1 MVNTDE
7 IKSRLQQLK
16 MTQKQFGEV
25 TKLSQ
30 SMVSYILS
38 GKRSP
43 RLDKMQRIAKALECT
58 VDDLLIG

>member
-7 IKSRLQQLK
+7 IKRRLQQLK
-16 MTQKQFGEV
+16 MTQKRFGEV
-25 TKLSQ
+25 AKLSQ

-43 RLDKMQRIAKALECT
+43 RLATMKRIAKALGCT

>member
-7 IKSRLQQLK
+7 IKRRLQQLK

-43 RLDKMQRIAKALECT
+43 RLDKMKRIAKVLGCT